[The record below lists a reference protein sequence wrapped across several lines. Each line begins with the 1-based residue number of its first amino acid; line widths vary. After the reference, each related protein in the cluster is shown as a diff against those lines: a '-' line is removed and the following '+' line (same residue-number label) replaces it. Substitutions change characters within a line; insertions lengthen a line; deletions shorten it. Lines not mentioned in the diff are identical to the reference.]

1 MALTRVAS
9 DMYLNTEQILLLR
22 DRTEGAA
29 GSLTIRLVDGYELKL
44 PVSAWQFLGLINGD
58 YKSIDQP
65 AAASLTDVV

>member
-44 PVSAWQFLGLINGD
+44 PVSACSSWG
-58 YKSIDQP
+58 SP
-65 AAASLTDVV
+65 MVTTSPLTNRQLRA